1 MSLSV
6 RARVAHR
13 GGAGVYRV
21 SFHRMLRRQ
30 SPHCRLSRLQHA
42 WRSTVSF
49 ASTRAPRGSKLDST
63 VPMDLNSSSDE
74 EEEAP
79 MAAPPQAEPTQAP
92 IDSAGGATTE
102 SNEAV
107 EVAAEAAAVG
117 GLPGLLLS
125 PSLAGLYVIVGR
137 GAPASGGGDQGLPC
151 PAPPEAP
158 PPQPW
163 RSPYVAAAAAEK
175 VALNSSSDD
184 EHAPMAALPQAEP
197 TQAPIDS
204 AGGATTESMDVD
216 EGNEEVQEVEVEAV
230 WETEEEEEE
239 DVDEQDKHPRNSSVG
254 VAIKMEPEGLVKGAQ
269 EDPDVYPVDRIL
281 GERRR
286 GGRAQL
292 LIRWLGC
299 ALPTPCLTHTPRHM
313 RCVLDLRRYRLRPA
327 ERGVRRVTQI

>member
-1 MSLSV
+1 
-6 RARVAHR
+6 
-13 GGAGVYRV
+13 
-21 SFHRMLRRQ
+21 
-30 SPHCRLSRLQHA
+30 
-42 WRSTVSF
+42 
-49 ASTRAPRGSKLDST
+49 
-63 VPMDLNSSSDE
+63 
-74 EEEAP
+74 
-79 MAAPPQAEPTQAP
+79 
-92 IDSAGGATTE
+92 
-102 SNEAV
+102 
-107 EVAAEAAAVG
+107 
-117 GLPGLLLS
+117 
-125 PSLAGLYVIVGR
+125 
-137 GAPASGGGDQGLPC
+137 
-151 PAPPEAP
+151 
-158 PPQPW
+158 
-163 RSPYVAAAAAEK
+163 VAAAAAEK